1 MAWPWSI
8 HANLLQPQH
17 SMPGEI
23 CFQSCTNFQPCGV
36 PLSHTHFLSIS
47 FSLSLFLPL
56 SLSLSLSFFHFLPNN
71 VHHDLWLTIFK
82 SFVPFFFLFYFSKT
96 VSLRVLFCFVLLVQC
111 PTAMSPDCWAGFR
124 HCGVLFFS
132 ESSVWTAAT
141 QLWKW
146 NNRDKNNLPKLK
158 IVSGRHPPSLPPA
171 WPPGRFQSHL
181 VTVWWW
187 FLVCCPSWIISNWL
201 WLRIG
206 YLKVVIPTPQH
217 LGQINPPSPF
227 ISSPS
232 HLVTKN
238 KSQ

>member
-1 MAWPWSI
+1 MPTCSSRNI
-8 HANLLQPQH
+8 PCPVKFVFKVVQTFNLVVFL
-17 SMPGEI
+17 
-23 CFQSCTNFQPCGV
+23 FLT
-36 PLSHTHFLSIS
+36 HTFCLFLSLPPTVSLPFS
-47 FSLSLFLPL
+47 FSLSLSPYL
-56 SLSLSLSFFHFLPNN
+56 SLCHCLSFIFLPNK
-71 VHHDLWLTIFK
+71 VHHDFWLTIFK
-82 SFVPFFFLFYFSKT
+82 SFVPFFFLFTSQKT
-96 VSLRVLFCFVLLVQC
+96 VSCRVLFCFVLLVQC

-158 IVSGRHPPSLPPA
+158 IVSGRHPPSLPSA

-187 FLVCCPSWIISNWL
+187 FLMCCPSWIISDWL

-217 LGQINPPSPF
+217 LGQLNPIRS
-227 ISSPS
+227 
-232 HLVTKN
+232 L
-238 KSQ
+238 